1 MPRVQWSD
9 LPSAVRDAIA
19 GIAGAPVV
27 SAASQPGGF
36 SPGSADRLLLADG
49 RRVFAKAVSSAQ
61 DPQSPLIHRREVS
74 RASALPP
81 DAPAPRLLGSYDD
94 GDWVALVLEDVEGRH
109 PVEPWTAAD
118 LLACLDALDRLA
130 ATCTPNPMTDAESA
144 PDTLRGMFAGFE
156 RIAADPTGVAGPVVD
171 RLAELRELAFGS
183 ADAVAGQTLVHLD
196 IRADNLLIEPSG
208 RVVVIDWP
216 WACTGA
222 DWLDTLT
229 LLVNA
234 EFLGCA
240 DADVDALVAG
250 SPRLAGVPADTVDAV
265 LAGLCAYFFDAA
277 RNPSPPGLPTLRAFQ
292 LAQGEATF
300 RWLGRRRG
308 W

>member
-1 MPRVQWSD
+1 MPRVQWPD
-9 LPSAVRDAIA
+9 LPPEVRRAIA
-19 GIAGAPVV
+19 GIAGEPVV
-27 SAASQPGGF
+27 SAVSQPGGF

-61 DPQSPLIHRREVS
+61 DPESPHIHRREVA

-109 PVEPWTAAD
+109 PAEPWTAAD
-118 LLACLDALDRLA
+118 LLACLGALDRLA
-130 ATCTPNPMTDAESA
+130 ETCSPNPMTDAERA
-144 PDTLRGMFAGFE
+144 DDVLREMFAGFE
-156 RIAADPTGVAGPVVD
+156 RVAADPSGVAPAVVD
-171 RLAELRELAFGS
+171 RLADLRDLASSS

-196 IRADNLLIEPSG
+196 IRADNLLIEPTG

-222 DWLDTLT
+222 DWLDTLS

-234 EFLGCA
+234 EFLGCV
-240 DADVDALVAG
+240 DADVDTLVAT
-250 SPRLAGVPADTVDAV
+250 SPRLAGVPGDTVDTV
-265 LAGLCAYFFDAA
+265 LAGFCAFFLDAA
-277 RNPSPPGLPTLRAFQ
+277 RLPSPPGLPTLRAFQ
-292 LAQGEATF
+292 LAQGEATL

>member
-9 LPSAVRDAIA
+9 LPPAVRHAIA

-27 SAASQPGGF
+27 SATSQPGGF

-61 DPQSPLIHRREVS
+61 DPQSPHIHRREIS

-130 ATCTPNPMTDAESA
+130 GTCTPTPMTDAESA
-144 PDTLRGMFAGFE
+144 PDTLRDMFSGFE
-156 RIAADPTGVAGPVVD
+156 RIAADPPGVAAPVLG
-171 RLAELRELAFGS
+171 RLADLRELASRS

-196 IRADNLLIEPSG
+196 IRADNLLIEPGG
-208 RVVVIDWP
+208 RVVVVDWP

-222 DWLDTLT
+222 DWLDTLS

-234 EFLGCA
+234 EFLGCV
-240 DADVDALVAG
+240 DADVDTLAAT
-250 SPRLAGVPADTVDAV
+250 SPRLAGVPTDTVDAV
-265 LAGLCAYFFDAA
+265 LAGFCAYF
-277 RNPSPPGLPTLRAFQ
+277 
-292 LAQGEATF
+292 
-300 RWLGRRRG
+300 
-308 W
+308 